1 MSVSTWIWVNGVTLT
16 DRVKGKIRDAHMHP
30 GKQGKSLFHST
41 DESVVWNLVKDT
53 FIDPDVFKPHRS
65 DHEKVVLQKRFSS
78 LVGNLGCNGAECFWV
93 TVIYD
98 KEYGEIVTA
107 YPT

>member
-1 MSVSTWIWVNGVTLT
+1 MSVSTWSWVNGFTLT
-16 DRVKGKIRDAHMHP
+16 DRVKEKIRDAHMHP
-30 GKQGKSLFHST
+30 GIQGKSLFHST

-53 FIDPDVFKPHRS
+53 FIHPDALEPHIS
-65 DHEKVVLQKRFSS
+65 DNDKVVLQKRFSS

-93 TVIYD
+93 TVIYH
-98 KEYGEIVTA
+98 KEHRRIVTA